1 MVDVQTIGVLV
12 TATSL
17 TVAAIYYMFTL
28 RINMKARE
36 METCRLAM
44 SDMSSQAGLNRYATV
59 MTLEWKDYEDFM
71 QRYGYSNPEIYG
83 KWVSQLFMLETMGV
97 LVKSGVAPAETLYY
111 LGGYGVIRLWEKYK
125 PIIQGRRDAAFGQD
139 FMINLEFFAGEM
151 MKIKMKHDASFKEKL
166 EAYSRTRK
174 A

>member
-12 TATSL
+12 TAASV

-36 METCRLAM
+36 MEICRLAT
-44 SDMSSQAGLNRYATV
+44 SDMSSQTGLNRYATV

-71 QRYGYSNPEIYG
+71 QRYGYSNPDIFG
-83 KWVSQLFMLETMGV
+83 KFTSQLFMLETMGV
-97 LVKSGVAPAETLYY
+97 LVKSGVAPAETMYY
-111 LGGYGVIRLWEKYK
+111 LGGYGVLRLWEKYK
-125 PIIQGRRDAAFGQD
+125 DIIKGRRDAAFGQD
-139 FMINLEFFAGEM
+139 YMINLEFFAGEM
-151 MKIKMKHDASFKEKL
+151 MKIKMRHDASFKEKL